1 MSKTRF
7 FSICIF
13 LCVISSINRI
23 YASDYLSNAL
33 GIFSRGQLFSAS
45 IEFERA
51 IFYEKDK
58 NIIAKCKYYK
68 SCCYEGLGETQKAL
82 DELNG
87 INLFNLPDSLYFL
100 IRYEQALCNYLSND
114 PEQSLLNIEEIKDRF
129 HDSLKTDDIIP
140 LNILCLNALKR
151 WDDAFNLWISFLD
164 KSVLQDSVKQVLKTR
179 ISLMYKNK
187 NLPKFRSPRKAQN
200 LSRFI
205 PGSGQMYCG
214 KVLEG
219 SFNLLMNASILG
231 YAFYEFY
238 THYYFTG
245 YFVGLSL
252 FNKTYNGGMHR
263 AYLLAEE
270 KNLSQINKF
279 NRQNISLLIIL
290 MNSRDKR
297 KSGNSGY

>member
-13 LCVISSINRI
+13 LCVTSSINRI
-23 YASDYLSNAL
+23 YASDYLSKAL
-33 GIFSRGQLFSAS
+33 GNFSRGQFFSAS

-51 IFYEKDK
+51 IFYEKDN
-58 NIIAKCKYYK
+58 NIIAQCKYYK
-68 SCCYEGLGETQKAL
+68 SCCYKELGDTQKAL
-82 DELNG
+82 NELNS

-100 IRYEQALCNYLSND
+100 IRYEQALCNYLGND
-114 PEQSLLNIEEIKDRF
+114 PEHSLLNIEEIKNRF
-129 HDSLKTDDIIP
+129 HDSSKTDNIIP
-140 LNILCLNALKR
+140 LNILCLNAVKR
-151 WDDAFNLWISFLD
+151 WDDAFNLWNSFLD
-164 KSVLQDSVKQVLKTR
+164 NSDLQDSVKQDLRTR
-179 ISLMYKNK
+179 IISLYRHKS
-187 NLPKFRSPRKAQN
+187 LPKFRSPRKAQN
-200 LSRFI
+200 FSRFI

-219 SFNLLMNASILG
+219 SFNLFMNASILG
-231 YAFYEFY
+231 YAFCEFY

-245 YFVGLSL
+245 YFIGLSL
-252 FNKTYNGGMHR
+252 FNKTYTGGMHR

-279 NRQNISLLIIL
+279 NRQNSSLMIIL

-297 KSGNSGY
+297 KSYGSFF

>member
-7 FSICIF
+7 FLICIF
-13 LCVISSINRI
+13 LCVTFSINRI

-33 GIFSRGQLFSAS
+33 GLFSRGQFFGAS

-51 IFYEKDK
+51 IFYETDN
-58 NIIAKCKYYK
+58 NIIAECKYYK
-68 SCCYEGLGETQKAL
+68 SCCYKELGETQKAL
-82 DELNG
+82 NELDG
-87 INLFNLPDSLYFL
+87 INLFKLPDSLYFL
-100 IRYEQALCNYLSND
+100 IRYEQALCNYLNHD
-114 PEQSLLNIEEIKDRF
+114 PEKSLLNIEEIKDRF
-129 HDSLKTDDIIP
+129 RDSLKTDDIIP
-140 LNILCLNALKR
+140 LNILCLNAVKR
-151 WDDAFNLWISFLD
+151 WDDAFNLWINFLD
-164 KSVLQDSVKQVLKTR
+164 NSGLQDSVKQVLKTR
-179 ISLMYKNK
+179 ISFLYRNK

-219 SFNLLMNASILG
+219 SFNFLMNVSILG

-245 YFVGLSL
+245 YFVGLSI
-252 FNKTYNGGMHR
+252 FNKTYTGGMHR
-263 AYLLAEE
+263 AYLLAGE

-279 NRQNISLLIIL
+279 NRENSSLMIIL
-290 MNSRDKR
+290 LNSRDKR
-297 KSGNSGY
+297 KSYGNVQ